1 MLMKEQ
7 ATLASTSGIFN
18 RLRKIAQRIAGI
30 GLLCLMAAAL
40 LPACDDDPPPEA
52 TSLPTMTTLSVP
64 TSPPTSTPTATP
76 APTPTPEGIPR
87 LAPTATAPPFPT
99 VAPMPEP
106 TPTATPA
113 PTSAPTAI
121 PTPTATAPPLPT
133 VAHTPEPTP
142 TATPPYTRKR
152 QNIAAQDNILVG
164 AHYYPW
170 YSSKTHWDEG
180 RTDTPVRG
188 DYDSRDRVTINQH
201 IDEATGFGIDFFNMS
216 WWGPGSWEDKT
227 LRDHFL
233 DADLIDEISF
243 SVFYET
249 LGRLKHTTNSS
260 TGALTVDL
268 SDPANRATLIAD
280 FKYLAQEYFD
290 HPSYLK
296 IDGKPV
302 VMIYLT
308 RTFSGDIPGAV
319 SELRSE
325 LRDLEHELFMVA
337 DEVYWKDP
345 NTPQLIERIA
355 PYDAVF
361 AYNMHYSNP
370 TVSDHFIERS
380 LQMYHRWQSAAAE
393 AGVDFIPAA
402 MPGFDATKIT
412 HPNPYIIKR
421 SPEKFAQFIQGSL
434 TLLGE
439 HRLLLVTSFNEWHE
453 GTQIEPSEEFGY
465 SMLQALAE
473 VVNASSVATSPT
485 VTSQAIETDAATV
498 SLAVSALLSKLEWY
512 ISVELENHRRKLP
525 RNTQI

>member
-1 MLMKEQ
+1 
-7 ATLASTSGIFN
+7 
-18 RLRKIAQRIAGI
+18 
-30 GLLCLMAAAL
+30 
-40 LPACDDDPPPEA
+40 
-52 TSLPTMTTLSVP
+52 
-64 TSPPTSTPTATP
+64 
-76 APTPTPEGIPR
+76 
-87 LAPTATAPPFPT
+87 
-99 VAPMPEP
+99 MPEP

-113 PTSAPTAI
+113 PTSTPTAI

-133 VAHTPEPTP
+133 VAPTPEPTP

-201 IDEATGFGIDFFNMS
+201 IDEATGFGIDFFNIS

-233 DADLIDEISF
+233 DADLIGEISF

-249 LGRLKHTTNSS
+249 LGRLKHTTDSS

-268 SDPANRATLIAD
+268 NDPANRATLIAD

-325 LRDLEHELFMVA
+325 LRDLGHELFIVA
-337 DEVYWKDP
+337 DEVYWGNPD
-345 NTPQLIERIA
+345 TPQLIERIA